1 MRHNEIR
8 RWTVLGMLSAA
19 AILCNIL
26 ESVYIGP
33 LFLNMRIGLANI
45 ASLIALLL
53 YGKRGFCIVS
63 AIRVITSPLLQGTL
77 FGSAFWISLAGVSLS
92 VLCILILRTAR
103 HSLLFLS
110 ILSAV
115 SHSLGQVLA
124 VCFLYRQAAMA
135 ATLPYYVLASIAA
148 GLATGM
154 IASLAAKHL
163 KPVLHI

>member
-45 ASLIALLL
+45 ASLIGLLL

-63 AIRVITSPLLQGTL
+63 AIREIGRAHV
-77 FGSAFWISLAGVSLS
+77 
-92 VLCILILRTAR
+92 
-103 HSLLFLS
+103 
-110 ILSAV
+110 
-115 SHSLGQVLA
+115 
-124 VCFLYRQAAMA
+124 
-135 ATLPYYVLASIAA
+135 
-148 GLATGM
+148 
-154 IASLAAKHL
+154 
-163 KPVLHI
+163 